1 MMTVFSLSV
10 YIDRYKT
17 TTRIKIE
24 NLLNNKKQAK
34 PLQTF
39 CVTRKKRN
47 NYYTVGE
54 GVTDRID
61 KVYSFSHANRI
72 HFILSSI

>member
-39 CVTRKKRN
+39 CVTRKKK
-47 NYYTVGE
+47 E
-54 GVTDRID
+54 
-61 KVYSFSHANRI
+61 
-72 HFILSSI
+72 